1 MTNAERQRAYRQRV
15 KASGAMVVRVAVYRA
30 NRKRFEALRAKH
42 GGTDA
47 AVNALIELST
57 D

>member
-1 MTNAERQRAYRQRV
+1 
-15 KASGAMVVRVAVYRA
+15 MVVRVAVYRA
-30 NRKRFEALRAKH
+30 NRERFEALRSKH